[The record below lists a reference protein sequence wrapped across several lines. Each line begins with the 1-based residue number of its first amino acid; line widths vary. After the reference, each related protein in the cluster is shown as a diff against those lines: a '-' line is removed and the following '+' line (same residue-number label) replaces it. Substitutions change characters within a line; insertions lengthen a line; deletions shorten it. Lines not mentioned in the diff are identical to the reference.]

1 MKIALEQ
8 AIHVQRDSA
17 SVETM
22 ICVCNVNRG
31 AVIQGQLGY
40 AHVGDA
46 KNSMDKKA
54 MVACI
59 FDFMNPQCDNFMS
72 CILHFTLL
80 FNGKSSQVNAPMI
93 LISFSTLKKST
104 KNQL

>member
-40 AHVGDA
+40 AHVDDA
-46 KNSMDKKA
+46 KNTMDKKA

-80 FNGKSSQVNAPMI
+80 FSLNSDNAPMI